1 LHQHKV
7 LHMIQ
12 VYNSFLKVD
21 SCFNWTVS
29 YEPQFQENMH
39 YNVPF
44 NIQINKEPCQC
55 CSSVCSENW

>member
-1 LHQHKV
+1 
-7 LHMIQ
+7 MIQ